1 MSAAP
6 ERIALSSGDL
16 PLKMIRRRQARRF
29 VLRLDAE
36 GAAAVLV
43 LPRWA
48 SLKAAL
54 RFLDANRDWLERR
67 IGDLPSRI
75 AFADGAEITVLG
87 QSYRLR
93 HDAAARGRGAAWIE
107 DGEIRVAGEVR
118 HLARRTRDFLRE
130 LARRELTERARHLAA
145 RVGRKVTGITVR
157 DTKSRWGSCSAAGSL
172 VFSWRLVLAPPEV
185 MDYVV
190 AHEVAHLVHMN
201 HGKHFW
207 RLVAELNPD
216 SEDARSWLR
225 RNRSRLLR
233 IG

>member
-36 GAAAVLV
+36 GEAAVLV

-48 SLKAAL
+48 SLKEAL

-67 IGDLPSRI
+67 IGDLPPRI
-75 AFADGAEITVLG
+75 AFADGAALVVLG
-87 QSYRLR
+87 QPYRLR
-93 HDAAARGRGAAWIE
+93 HAAGARGRGSAWIE
-107 DGEIRVAGEVR
+107 EGEIRVAGER
-118 HLARRTRDFLRE
+118 HHLARRTRDFLRD

-145 RVGRKVTGITVR
+145 RVDRKVTGITVR
-157 DTKSRWGSCSAAGSL
+157 DTKSRWGSCSAEGGL
-172 VFSWRLVLAPPEV
+172 VFSWRLVLAPPDV

-207 RLVAELNPD
+207 RLVEELAPG
-216 SEDARSWLR
+216 SAAPRSWLR